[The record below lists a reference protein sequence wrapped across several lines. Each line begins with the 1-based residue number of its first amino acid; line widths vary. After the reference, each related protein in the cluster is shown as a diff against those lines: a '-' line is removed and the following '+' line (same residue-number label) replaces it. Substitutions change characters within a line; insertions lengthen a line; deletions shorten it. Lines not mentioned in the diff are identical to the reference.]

1 MAMNYS
7 KRSFRPRARFISRL
21 AAAPRGRESKDVSSD
36 PLVLRQN
43 WLLESRP
50 SGAAAKRVLSLLLNT
65 ALTLAF
71 CGVPALADDIPI
83 IPPKIAP
90 ASNEGELAIGKM
102 KLPKDLKAELFAAE
116 PMVSN
121 PVAICVDGQGRV
133 YVAETYRVNH
143 GIFDVRDHMDWL
155 EDDLAAK
162 TVEDRVA
169 MLHRKFGPNFRRETQ
184 GATDRVVRLEDNAG
198 EGKADKSTIFAD
210 GFNHS
215 DEGIGS
221 GVLERNGNVYYTD
234 IPNLWLLRDTNGNGV
249 ADSRKSLSYGYGLH
263 YCFYGHDLH
272 GLRFGPDGKLYFS
285 IGDRAANV
293 TKSVDGRTVNNPESG
308 AVFRCNADGTGLEL
322 YATGLRN
329 PQQLV
334 FDQYGNLF
342 TGDNNPDYGDPARL
356 VYVVEGGDNGWRVGY
371 QEGRHPIGGG
381 PWMWESLWEKQDK
394 LNAYSQLPAVGFPGT
409 GPSGI
414 AYYPGTGLPD
424 RYENHL
430 LLCDFHGGFTG
441 SGVQSFV
448 ANPRGASFDMSKIE
462 HFVWDCL
469 ATDICFAPSGGV
481 YVSDWV
487 QGWSIS
493 GKGRIYHIFDPD
505 LQKDPAVLEVKKLL
519 EEGMTKRPSDELLH
533 LLGHRD
539 MRIRQAAQFE
549 LADRGAASVEALTA
563 LAQHAGERLPRIH
576 AIWALGQIADAQK
589 STQTVAGIIPI
600 LSDSDEEVRAQAEKT
615 LGTLH
620 DADAYDATIKL
631 LSDPSP
637 RVQFFAAMAAG
648 HIGRKDASGKL
659 IEMLRA
665 NDDKDAFLRYAGVW
679 ALTQLNDSSTL
690 AAASKDSAP
699 AVRMAALLTY
709 RRLASPDVAQFLD
722 DSDPRIVLEAARAI
736 HDTYIESARPALA
749 ALITRSGL
757 DQHVIVRVLNS
768 NYRLGTPQ
776 AAQALATFAST
787 DSEPAKWR
795 VEALRL
801 LGEWET
807 PSNLDQIM
815 NLYRPLA
822 ARDLKVAQDAAGP
835 ALKEIFA
842 SAPDEVKEAAIKLL
856 DKLKIKDTSVAME
869 LVTNQA
875 ISAPLRAA
883 ALQLLADRDDPKLS
897 EAVQSCLDDK
907 DVKLRAAAIRCL
919 SKLPDGTERLATA
932 MKTASVPEEQAV
944 YDALAKVHT
953 TGADNM
959 IASGMDQLLNNQLPK
974 ALWLE
979 VLEAASKRAAPA
991 VHEKYEQYEA
1001 SLPKDDHMAAY
1012 RESLEGGDASSG
1024 EKIFRERADVSCI
1037 RCHTAQ
1043 GKGGTVGPVLDGVGQ
1058 RQTRQYILES
1068 IVDPNAKIAPGFESA
1083 VVKTKAGKTH
1093 VGVVRREDAQYLVL
1107 IDAKDG
1113 EDVIDKS
1120 QIVSRER
1127 GLSAMPQDIAKT
1139 LSKRDL
1145 RDLVEFLDG
1154 LKMPTKGTAPGSEAG
1169 APELK

>member
-1 MAMNYS
+1 MLKSYLN
-7 KRSFRPRARFISRL
+7 RSCCA
-21 AAAPRGRESKDVSSD
+21 GG
-36 PLVLRQN
+36 
-43 WLLESRP
+43 LL
-50 SGAAAKRVLSLLLNT
+50 GAVLLLG
-65 ALTLAF
+65 A
-71 CGVPALADDIPI
+71 VALAENDVPI
-83 IPPKIAP
+83 IPPQIAP
-90 ASNEGELAIGKM
+90 ASNAGELAIGKM
-102 KLPKDLKAELFAAE
+102 KLAKDLKAELFAAE

-133 YVAETYRVNH
+133 YVAETYRIDH
-143 GIFDVRDHMDWL
+143 GIFDVRGHMDWL
-155 EDDLAAK
+155 EDDLASK
-162 TVEDRVA
+162 TVEDRIA
-169 MLHRKFGPNFRRETQ
+169 MLHRKLGPNFRRETQ
-184 GATDRVVRLEDNAG
+184 GATDRIVRLEDNAG

-215 DEGIGS
+215 AEGIGS

-234 IPNLWLLRDTNGNGV
+234 IPNLWLLRDTTGSGT
-249 ADSRKSLSYGYGLH
+249 ADVRKSLSYGYGLH
-263 YCFYGHDLH
+263 YSFFGHDLH

-329 PQQLV
+329 PQSLV

-371 QEGRHPIGGG
+371 QEARQPVGGG
-381 PWMWESLWEKQDK
+381 PWMWEHLWEKQDK
-394 LNAYSQLPAVGFPGT
+394 LDAYSQLPAVGFPGT
-409 GPSGI
+409 GPAGI

-424 RYENHL
+424 RYANHL

-441 SGVQSFV
+441 SGVQSIV
-448 ANPRGASFDMSKIE
+448 ANPRGASFDMSPIE

-487 QGWSIS
+487 EGWSIS

-505 LQKDPAVLEVKKLL
+505 LQKDPSVLEVKKLL
-519 EEGMTKRPSDELLH
+519 EDGMTKRPNNELIH
-533 LLGHRD
+533 LLAHRD

-549 LADRGAASVEALTA
+549 LADRGQPVVDALTQ

-576 AIWALGQIADAQK
+576 AIWALGQIAETQK
-589 STQTVAGIIPI
+589 SNQSAAGIVS
-600 LSDSDEEVRAQAEKT
+600 LLADADAEVRAQAEKT
-615 LGTLH
+615 LGSLH
-620 DADAYDATIKL
+620 DADAYDATLKL

-659 IEMLRA
+659 VEMLRA

-679 ALTQLNDSSTL
+679 ALAQLDDTATL
-690 AAASKDSAP
+690 AAASTDSSS

-709 RRLASPDVAQFLD
+709 RRLASPEVAAFLN
-722 DSDPRIVLEAARAI
+722 DSDPHIVLEAARAI

-749 ALITRSGL
+749 ALFVRVGL
-757 DQHVIVRVLNS
+757 DQRVIARVLNS
-768 NYRLGTPQ
+768 NYRLGTSE
-776 AAQALATFAST
+776 AAQALATFAAT
-787 DSEPAKWR
+787 EAQPEQWR

-801 LGEWET
+801 LGEWQN
-807 PSNLDQIM
+807 PSNLDRIM
-815 NLYRPLA
+815 NLYRPLE
-822 ARDLKVAQDAAGP
+822 ARDVKVAQEAAGP
-835 ALKEIFA
+835 ALQEIFK
-842 SAPDEVKEAAIKLL
+842 SAPDAVKAAAIELM
-856 DKLKIKDTSVAME
+856 DKLNIQDTSVAME
-869 LVTNQA
+869 LVTNPA
-875 ISAPLRAA
+875 IAPTLRAA
-883 ALQLLADRDDPKLS
+883 ALQLLADRNDPKLS
-897 EAVQSCLDDK
+897 EAVQSCLKDS

-919 SKLPDGTERLATA
+919 AKLPDGTERLEAA
-932 MKTASVPEEQAV
+932 IKSASIPEEQAV
-944 YDALAKVHT
+944 YDALAQVHT
-953 TGADNM
+953 SGADKM
-959 IASGMDQLLNNQLPK
+959 IASGMDQLLKNWLPK

-979 VLEAASKRAAPA
+979 VLEAASHRADAS
-991 VHEKYEQYEA
+991 VHEKYIQYEA
-1001 SLPKDDHMAAY
+1001 SLPKDDHLAAY
-1012 RESLEGGDASSG
+1012 RESLEGGDAASG
-1024 EKIFRERADVSCI
+1024 EKIFRLRADVSCV
-1037 RCHTAQ
+1037 RCHTAE
-1043 GKGGTVGPVLDGVGQ
+1043 GKGGSVGPVLDGVGQ

-1083 VVKTKAGKTH
+1083 VVKTKDGKTDI
-1093 VGVVRREDAQYLVL
+1093 GVVRKEDQEHLVL
-1107 IDAKDG
+1107 IDANGKLHS
-1113 EDVIDKS
+1113 IDKS
-1120 QIVSRER
+1120 EIISRER

-1154 LKMPTKGTAPGSEAG
+1154 LKTPAKGTVSGDEAG
-1169 APELK
+1169 ATELK

>member
-1 MAMNYS
+1 MLKSYL
-7 KRSFRPRARFISRL
+7 KRSSRTCGL
-21 AAAPRGRESKDVSSD
+21 LTV
-36 PLVLRQN
+36 VL
-43 WLLESRP
+43 LL
-50 SGAAAKRVLSLLLNT
+50 GAAS
-65 ALTLAF
+65 
-71 CGVPALADDIPI
+71 ALADNDIPI
-83 IPPKIAP
+83 TPPHIAP

-133 YVAETYRVNH
+133 YVAETYRIDH
-143 GIFDVRDHMDWL
+143 GIFDVRGHMDWL

-162 TVEDRVA
+162 TVEDRIA
-169 MLHRKFGPNFRRETQ
+169 MLHRKLGPNFRRETQ
-184 GATDRVVRLEDNAG
+184 GATDRIVRLEDNAG

-215 DEGIGS
+215 AEGIGS

-234 IPNLWLLRDTNGNGV
+234 IPNLWLLRDTTGNGT
-249 ADSRKSLSYGYGLH
+249 ADVRKSLSYGYGLH
-263 YCFYGHDLH
+263 YSFFGHDLH

-322 YATGLRN
+322 YAAGLRN
-329 PQQLV
+329 PQSRV

-371 QEGRHPIGGG
+371 QEARHPIGGG
-381 PWMWESLWEKQDK
+381 PWMWENLWEKQDK
-394 LNAYSQLPAVGFPGT
+394 LDAYSQLPAVGFPGT

-414 AYYPGTGLPD
+414 AYYPGTGLPE

-430 LLCDFHGGFTG
+430 FLCDFHGGFTG
-441 SGVQSFV
+441 SGVQSIV
-448 ANPRGASFDMSKIE
+448 ANPRGASFEMSKIE

-481 YVSDWV
+481 YISDWV
-487 QGWSIS
+487 QGWNLS

-505 LQKDPAVLEVKKLL
+505 LQKDPTVLEVKKLL
-519 EEGMTKRPSDELLH
+519 EDGMSKRPNDELIH
-533 LLGHRD
+533 LLAHRD

-576 AIWALGQIADAQK
+576 AIWALGQIAEAQK
-589 STQTVAGIIPI
+589 STQTAAGIVSI
-600 LSDSDEEVRAQAEKT
+600 LSDADDEVRAQAEKT
-615 LGTLH
+615 LGSLH

-637 RVQFFAAMAAG
+637 RVRFFAAMAAG
-648 HIGRKDASGKL
+648 NIGRKDAGGKL

-679 ALTQLNDSSTL
+679 ALAQLNDSSTL
-690 AAASKDSAP
+690 AEASKDSSP

-709 RRLASPDVAQFLD
+709 RRLASPEVAQFLN
-722 DSDPRIVLEAARAI
+722 DSDPHIVLEAARAI
-736 HDTYIESARPALA
+736 YDTYIEAARPALA
-749 ALITRSGL
+749 ALWTRTGL
-757 DQHVIVRVLNS
+757 DQRVIVRVLNS
-768 NYRLGTPQ
+768 NYRLGTPE
-776 AAQALATFAST
+776 AAQALATFAATESQ
-787 DSEPAKWR
+787 PAEWR
-795 VEALRL
+795 IEALRL
-801 LGEWET
+801 LEDWEH

-815 NLYRPLA
+815 NLYRPLE
-822 ARDLKVAQDAAGP
+822 ARDVKVAQEAAGP
-835 ALKEIFA
+835 ALKEIFKT
-842 SAPDEVKEAAIKLL
+842 APDSVKAAAIELM
-856 DKLKIKDTSVAME
+856 DKLNIQDTSVAME
-869 LVTNQA
+869 LVTNSA
-875 ISAPLRAA
+875 IAPALRAA
-883 ALQLLADRDDPKLS
+883 ALQLLADRNDPKLS
-897 EAVQSCLDDK
+897 EAVQSCLSDK

-919 SKLPDGTERLATA
+919 AKLPDGTERLEAA
-932 MKTASVPEEQAV
+932 MKNASVPEEQAV
-944 YDALAKVHT
+944 YDALAQVHT
-953 TGADNM
+953 AGADRM
-959 IASGMDQLLNNQLPK
+959 IAAGMDQLLQNQLPK

-979 VLEAASKRAAPA
+979 VLEAASHRADPT
-991 VHEKYEQYEA
+991 VHEKYAQYEA
-1001 SLPKDDHMAAY
+1001 SLPKDDHLAAY
-1012 RESLEGGDASSG
+1012 RESLEGGDAAAG
-1024 EKIFRERADVSCI
+1024 EKIFRLRADVSCV
-1037 RCHTAQ
+1037 RCHTAE
-1043 GKGGTVGPVLDGVGQ
+1043 GKGGVVGPVLDGVGQ

-1083 VVKTKAGKTH
+1083 VVKTRNGKMH
-1093 VGVVRREDAQYLVL
+1093 VGVVRKEDAQYLVL
-1107 IDAKDG
+1107 IDGDG
-1113 EDVIDKS
+1113 RRESIDKS
-1120 QIVSRER
+1120 EIISRER

-1154 LKMPTKGTAPGSEAG
+1154 LKTPPKGTAPGAEPG
-1169 APELK
+1169 GVELK